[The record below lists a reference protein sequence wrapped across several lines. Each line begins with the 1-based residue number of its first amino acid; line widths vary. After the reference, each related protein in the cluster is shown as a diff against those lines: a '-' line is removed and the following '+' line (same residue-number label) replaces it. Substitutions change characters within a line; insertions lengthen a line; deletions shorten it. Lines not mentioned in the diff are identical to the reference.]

1 MAQHDSHYNDAT
13 AGGPPNPIG
22 RADDRDMAFP
32 PHMSPRGNMNFPPVA
47 PPAPVPLPPI
57 PDWNWNNNNTSQGGS
72 TFPSFPTNSFGQ
84 VRFLNASTNTFD
96 VDFAVDGNTFVQNS
110 KFGNV
115 SNYDWIADGFHT
127 ITVRRSTSIR
137 TVLYQQSFPFV
148 AGEKVTMVLTDSES
162 GGLNLIRVVDTSCSN
177 IPVTASCY
185 RFANVSYS
193 GSAVDVLLSNGET
206 VFHNVTFQ
214 TATPYKQAVAG
225 TYQFFVAN
233 TNLFTTL
240 RELPIILIGAIGTG
254 SGIRQPVLT
263 YQASF
268 TAGRSYT
275 SYLIGN
281 TWSDYALQVL
291 TVED

>member
-1 MAQHDSHYNDAT
+1 MAQHDSHYNDAN
-13 AGGPPNPIG
+13 AGGSSRRNG
-22 RADDRDMAFP
+22 RPQDRNQFP
-32 PHMSPRGNMNFPPVA
+32 PAMPPRGNMQFPPA
-47 PPAPVPLPPI
+47 TPPATPPEQIPMPPVPG
-57 PDWNWNNNNTSQGGS
+57 WNQNNSSGNS
-72 TFPSFPTNSFGQ
+72 TFPAFPANSFGQ
-84 VRFLNASTNTFD
+84 VRFLNASTNTFN

-110 KFGNV
+110 RFG
-115 SNYDWIADGFHT
+115 SISAYDWISDGFHT

-162 GGLNLIRVVDTSCSN
+162 GGLNMIRIVDTSCSN

-206 VFHNVTFQ
+206 IFHNVTFQ
-214 TATPYKQAVAG
+214 TVTPYKQAVAG

-240 RELPIILIGAIGTG
+240 RELPIILVGAIGTG
-254 SGIRQPVLT
+254 TGVRQPVLT

-281 TWSDYALQVL
+281 TWSDNALQVL

>member
-1 MAQHDSHYNDAT
+1 MAQHDSHYNDAN
-13 AGGPPNPIG
+13 AGGSSRRHG
-22 RADDRDMAFP
+22 RPQDRDQAFP
-32 PHMSPRGNMNFPPVA
+32 PAMAPRGNMQFPPTS
-47 PPAPVPLPPI
+47 PPVQIPMPPV
-57 PDWNWNNNNTSQGGS
+57 PDWNWNNNTSSGAS
-72 TFPSFPTNSFGQ
+72 TFPAFPTDTFGQ

-110 KFGNV
+110 RFGSV
-115 SNYDWIADGFHT
+115 SDYDWIADGFHT

-162 GGLNLIRVVDTSCSN
+162 GGLNLIRMVDTSCSN

-193 GSAVDVLLSNGET
+193 GSAVDVLLNNGET

-225 TYQFFVAN
+225 TYQFFVTN

-254 SGIRQPVLT
+254 SGIRQPILT
-263 YQASF
+263 YQANF

-281 TWSDYALQVL
+281 TWSDNALQVL